1 MRLEVQ
7 EKRFREDLFY
17 RLNVFPIATQ
27 SLRARPLD
35 ILPIAVALLRKH
47 ANGLDVIPW
56 LSQDA
61 RDVLVGHDW
70 PGNVRELE
78 NVMQRALVLQSGGVI
93 EVEDIII
100 DVAPMTQMITSQ
112 PAQHAVLS
120 RLSN

>member
-1 MRLEVQ
+1 M
-7 EKRFREDLFY
+7 
-17 RLNVFPIATQ
+17 
-27 SLRARPLD
+27 
-35 ILPIAVALLRKH
+35 
-47 ANGLDVIPW
+47 
-56 LSQDA
+56 
-61 RDVLVGHDW
+61 GHDW

-112 PAQHAVLS
+112 PAQQAVLS